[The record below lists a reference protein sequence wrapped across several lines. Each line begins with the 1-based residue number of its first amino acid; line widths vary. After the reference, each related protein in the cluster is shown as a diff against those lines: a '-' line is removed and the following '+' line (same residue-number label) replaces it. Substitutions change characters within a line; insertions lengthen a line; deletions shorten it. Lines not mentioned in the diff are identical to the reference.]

1 MRKSESH
8 IVRAL
13 GEGVRESVCHF
24 VRGRE
29 RVKVYIVMG
38 EGVREAQ
45 IHGVMESWSHGVMVS
60 WCHGVMVSGFHEVTQ
75 VNVIEWSIGQV
86 RD

>member
-1 MRKSESH
+1 MSFCQGERESKF
-8 IVRAL
+8 IL
-13 GEGVRESVCHF
+13 LGVRES
-24 VRGRE
+24 E
-29 RVKVYIVMG
+29 RHKS
-38 EGVREAQ
+38 
-45 IHGVMESWSHGVMVS
+45 MESWSHGVMKS